1 MADKTFSLYESEKKW
16 KSSRKPEEKWGT
28 FCRHVKVMKENF
40 FFITFLIKKKKCFSH
55 ECKKLIKIKNF
66 EKD

>member
-28 FCRHVKVMKENF
+28 FCRHVKVMRQNF
-40 FFITFLIKKKKCFSH
+40 FFITFLIKKKKMFFSRMQ
-55 ECKKLIKIKNF
+55 EINYNKQF
-66 EKD
+66 